1 MSSLVQIA
9 GRIRALAARLSWFPP
24 ALTRLTLGVIFI
36 GTGWGK
42 LHSLE
47 KVTEFFT
54 QLHIPAPS
62 FNAALVATT
71 ELTCGALLLVG
82 LLARIAAIPLIA
94 TMCVALATAR
104 SGDIEGIRDL
114 FGLQEFDYLVL
125 LIWIALCGAGTL
137 SADHALLKATQPRRV
152 NRQVV

>member
-1 MSSLVQIA
+1 MSSLAQIT
-9 GRIRALAARLSWFPP
+9 RRMLALAARLSWFPP
-24 ALTRLTLGVIFI
+24 ALTRLTLGVVFV

-62 FNAALVATT
+62 FNAALVATS
-71 ELTCGALLLVG
+71 ELVCGAFLLVG
-82 LLARIAAIPLIA
+82 LFARLAAIPLIA
-94 TMCVALATAR
+94 TMCVALATAK

-114 FGLQEFDYLVL
+114 FGQQEFNYVVL
-125 LIWIALCGAGTL
+125 LVWIVLCGAGTV
-137 SADHALLKATQPRRV
+137 SADHALARRLS
-152 NRQVV
+152 RA

>member
-1 MSSLVQIA
+1 MSSLAQIT
-9 GRIRALAARLSWFPP
+9 RRMLALAARLSWFPP
-24 ALTRLTLGVIFI
+24 ALTRLTLGVVFV

-62 FNAALVATT
+62 FNAALVATS
-71 ELTCGALLLVG
+71 ELVCGALLLIG
-82 LLARIAAIPLIA
+82 LFARLAAIPLIA
-94 TMCVALATAR
+94 TMCVALATAK

-114 FGLQEFDYLVL
+114 FGQQEFNYLVL
-125 LIWIALCGAGTL
+125 LLWIVLYGAGTV
-137 SADHALLKATQPRRV
+137 SADHLLERRLS
-152 NRQVV
+152 RA

>member
-9 GRIRALAARLSWFPP
+9 RRLRNVAARLSWFPP
-24 ALTRLTLGVIFI
+24 ALTRLTLGVVFT

-42 LHSLE
+42 LHSLD

-62 FNAALVATT
+62 FNAALVATS
-71 ELTCGALLLVG
+71 ERVCGAFLLVG
-82 LLARIAAIPLIA
+82 LFARLAAIPLIA
-94 TMCVALATAR
+94 TMCVALATAK

-114 FGLQEFDYLVL
+114 LGQQEFDYVVL
-125 LIWIALCGAGTL
+125 LIWIVICGAGTL
-137 SADHALLKATQPRRV
+137 SADHALA
-152 NRQVV
+152 RQMSRA